1 MTLLSRESKSKH
13 RPVAKNYGFLMAM
26 NSIQNY
32 MSLISYA
39 SKNLCENPTDAPT
52 QQSWIKDFSRLLAS
66 VNVTSHE
73 ITSILALLS
82 ASVSSGS
89 PLPPYLQPPQA
100 FKLSER
106 LEALDADILSI
117 NHISEPGYAGFA
129 VMQTASSM
137 ISDDMRKLIK

>member
-1 MTLLSRESKSKH
+1 
-13 RPVAKNYGFLMAM
+13 M
-26 NSIQNY
+26 NMDSILNY
-32 MSLISYA
+32 MGLLSYA
-39 SKNLCENPTDAPT
+39 SKNLCENPTEARS
-52 QQSWIKDFSRLLAS
+52 QQSWLRDFSRLVTS

-73 ITSILALLS
+73 ITSTLALLS
-82 ASVSSGS
+82 ASVSTGS

-100 FKLSER
+100 YKLSER

-129 VMQTASSM
+129 VLQTASSL

>member
-1 MTLLSRESKSKH
+1 MD
-13 RPVAKNYGFLMAM
+13 M
-26 NSIQNY
+26 NSILNY
-32 MSLISYA
+32 IGLISYA
-39 SKNLCENPTDAPT
+39 SKDISENPTEDRN
-52 QQSWIKDFSRLLAS
+52 QNSWLKDLGKLLSS
-66 VNVTSHE
+66 VNATSHE
-73 ITSILALLS
+73 VTSTLALLS

-117 NHISEPGYAGFA
+117 KHISEPGYAGFA
-129 VMQTASSM
+129 VMQTASSL